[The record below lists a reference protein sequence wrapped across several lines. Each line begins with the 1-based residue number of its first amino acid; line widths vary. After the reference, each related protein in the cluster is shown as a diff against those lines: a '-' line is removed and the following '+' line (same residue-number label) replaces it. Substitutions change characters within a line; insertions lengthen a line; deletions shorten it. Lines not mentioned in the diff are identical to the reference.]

1 MRIGILTFHCAYN
14 YGAVLQC
21 YALQEFLT
29 QRGHDVRVIDY
40 RPKAITDAYKWCKK
54 EKFIR
59 KNLYAAAKELILLPW
74 KKKRNEMFQN
84 FINSKL
90 NLVPVETIT
99 KKPFDVII
107 VGSDQVWNFNL
118 TNGFDDYYWGNFPHP
133 KSTFI
138 ISYAASMQDSWPNEM
153 SIRIKRNLGN
163 FSQISVRETSLAT
176 KLKEVSGGRNIYQV
190 VDPTLLLNRE
200 DWDALAKVPQVAK
213 PYLLL
218 FQVETQNEK
227 AERIA
232 KEMAKRKNLPIV
244 RLSTLVSWKTS
255 HMVMSTSPEEFV
267 GLFKNASFVVCSS
280 FHGTV
285 FSLIFNRPF
294 VSVRMGVGKDNRV
307 DNLLCQLGLSEHFVD
322 VLNTDSDYTYNS
334 VSEGLEALKE
344 NSVDY
349 ITNIDKERRIQ
360 VCYD

>member
-1 MRIGILTFHCAYN
+1 MRIGILTFHCAHN

-29 QRGHDVRVIDY
+29 KKGHDVNVIDY
-40 RPKAITDAYKWCKK
+40 RPKVITEVYKWFKK
-54 EKFIR
+54 ERIIR
-59 KNLYAAAKELILLPW
+59 KNLFSALKELMLLPW
-74 KKKRNEMFQN
+74 KKRRYDQFRN
-84 FINSKL
+84 FINCKL
-90 NLVPVETIT
+90 NLVPVGTIT
-99 KKPFDVII
+99 QKPFDVII

-118 TNGFDDYYWGNFPHP
+118 TNGFDEYYWGNFPHP
-133 KSTFI
+133 KNTLI
-138 ISYAASMQDSWPNEM
+138 ISYAASMQDDWPEEL
-153 SIRIKRNLGN
+153 SLRIKQNLEN

-176 KLKEVSGGRNIYQV
+176 KLKEVSGGRNIFQV

-200 DWDALAKVPQVAK
+200 DWDALAKVPKVTK

-227 AERIA
+227 VERIA
-232 KEMAKRKNLPIV
+232 EEMAKRKNLPIV
-244 RLSTLVSWKTS
+244 RLSTLVSWETS
-255 HMVMSTSPEEFV
+255 HMVKNTSPEEFV
-267 GLFKNASFVVCSS
+267 SLFKNASFVVCSS

-307 DNLLCQLGLSEHFVD
+307 DNLLRQLGLTDHFVD

-334 VSEGLEALKE
+334 VSEGLKALKE
-344 NSVDY
+344 NSVDF
-349 ITNIDKERRIQ
+349 ITSIDKLM
-360 VCYD
+360 

>member
-1 MRIGILTFHCAYN
+1 MRIGILTFHCAHN

-29 QRGHDVRVIDY
+29 KKGHDVNVIDY
-40 RPKAITDAYKWCKK
+40 RPKVITEVYKWFKK
-54 EKFIR
+54 ERVIR
-59 KNLYAAAKELILLPW
+59 KNLLYASKEMMLLPW
-74 KKKRNEMFQN
+74 KKRRHEKFQN
-84 FINSKL
+84 FINYKL

-99 KKPFDVII
+99 QEPFDVII

-118 TNGFDDYYWGNFPHP
+118 TEGFDDYYWGNFPHP
-133 KSTFI
+133 KGTLI
-138 ISYAASMQDSWPNEM
+138 ISYAASMQDSWPDEL
-153 SIRIKRNLGN
+153 SIQIKKNLEN

-176 KLKEVSGGRNIYQV
+176 KLTEVSGGRNVVQV
-190 VDPTLLLNRE
+190 VDPTLLLDYE
-200 DWDALAKVPQVAK
+200 DWDAIAKVPKVAK

-244 RLSTLVSWKTS
+244 RLSTLVSWETS
-255 HMVMSTSPEEFV
+255 YMVMSTSPEEFV

-294 VSVRMGVGKDNRV
+294 ISVRMGVGKDNRV
-307 DNLLCQLGLSEHFVD
+307 DNLLRPLGLTNHFVD
-322 VLNTDSDYTYNS
+322 VINTDSDYTYNS
-334 VSEGLEALKE
+334 VSEGLKVLKE
-344 NSVDY
+344 KSVVF
-349 ITNIDKERRIQ
+349 INNRLK
-360 VCYD
+360 

>member
-40 RPKAITDAYKWCKK
+40 RPKAITDVYKWCKK

-84 FINSKL
+84 FINCKL

-176 KLKEVSGGRNIYQV
+176 KLKEVSGGRNIFQV

-200 DWDALAKVPQVAK
+200 DWDALAKAPRVKK

-218 FQVETQNEK
+218 FQVGSRNAKTEHI
-227 AERIA
+227 AEVV
-232 KEMAKRKNLPIV
+232 AKRQNLSIV
-244 RLSTLVSWKTS
+244 RLSTLVSWETS
-255 HMVMSTSPEEFV
+255 HMVMSTSPEEFL

-294 VSVRMGVGKDNRV
+294 VSIRMGDGKDNRV
-307 DNLLCQLGLSEHFVD
+307 DSLLCLLGLENHFVD
-322 VLNTDSDYTYNS
+322 SVNEDSDYTYAP
-334 VSEGLEALKE
+334 VAERLKALKE
-344 NSVDY
+344 ASVIFISTIVD
-349 ITNIDKERRIQ
+349 
-360 VCYD
+360 